1 MASVN
6 KVILL
11 GNLGKDPES
20 KTFENGGVI
29 CSFTLATADSY
40 YDREK
45 NQRIDLPTEW
55 HNIRIS
61 RAGLA
66 KVAQQ
71 YLKKG
76 SQVYLEGSL
85 RTRQYQT
92 KEGETKYFTEINVSE
107 MVLTG
112 SKNPQGTEAQAQ
124 QQPGGL
130 PPVNDAHVDTDDL
143 PF

>member
-11 GNLGKDPES
+11 GNLGKDPEI
-20 KTFENGGVI
+20 KTFENGGAV
-29 CSFTLATADSY
+29 CSFTLATTDSY
-40 YDREK
+40 FDREK
-45 NQRIDLPTEW
+45 NQKVDLPTEW

-61 RAGLA
+61 RSGLA

-112 SKNPQGTEAQAQ
+112 SKNTQGTEPLQ
-124 QQPGGL
+124 QQPGNL
-130 PPVNDAHVDTDDL
+130 PPVNDTHLDSDDL

>member
-11 GNLGKDPES
+11 GNLGKDPEI
-20 KTFENGGVI
+20 KTFENGGSV
-29 CSFTLATADSY
+29 CSFTLATTDSY
-40 YDREK
+40 FDREK
-45 NQRIDLPTEW
+45 NQKVDLPTEW

-61 RAGLA
+61 RSGLA

-85 RTRQYQT
+85 HTRQYQT

-112 SKNPQGTEAQAQ
+112 SKNTQGTEPSQ
-124 QQPGGL
+124 QQPGNL
-130 PPVNDAHVDTDDL
+130 PPVNNAHSDSDDL

>member
-11 GNLGKDPES
+11 GNLGKDPET
-20 KTFENGGVI
+20 KNFENGGVI
-29 CSFTLATADSY
+29 CSFPLATTDSY

-45 NQRIDLPTEW
+45 NQKVDLPTEW
-55 HNIRIS
+55 HNIRVS
-61 RAGLA
+61 KAGLA

-76 SQVYLEGSL
+76 SQVYIEGSL
-85 RTRQYQT
+85 RTRTYQT
-92 KEGETKYFTEINVSE
+92 KEGETKYFTEISVDE
-107 MVLTG
+107 LVLTG
-112 SKNPQGTEAQAQ
+112 SRPNTDNGSTSSQAESISQ
-124 QQPGGL
+124 VPASAG
-130 PPVNDAHVDTDDL
+130 DDDL